1 MFHPQ
6 QFCLQLYGCLKFQG
20 LVGTRL
26 ASCSMAELVTE
37 HAEIVA
43 GLQRIS
49 RRQLLECRVA
59 LLYQNIGARPTSKGS
74 SATAQPAT
82 QRLLSL
88 KPKRRARPSH
98 APSSSFAEVSA
109 ARSQARGAER
119 IRDNR
124 FPTRGPESI
133 SRSPLLRR
141 QLEEEVAQTP
151 RDLQAARHDE
161 AVATTYRSWHRRREH
176 TECIRQS
183 DLEDWLADNQ
193 PLFDKLDVQVNMDLV
208 LDVFNE
214 KKEPLPFEERML
226 QGNEFFNLRYCPQ
239 YSPHADDRI
248 GLFLRLLHHNM
259 PMVSVAP
266 VWSPKYNAWKPP
278 TSSTVSGFVCLF
290 TPRFKEVLGE
300 CPSLWKWQTAAE
312 WFLRMWCPDGENND
326 VRWNDATRDHGIWSL
341 TTFECRQI
349 AYVTTHQYACV
360 LLQYNALS
368 S

>member
-1 MFHPQ
+1 MRSQATGPAGLGKLWLRNCFTTPRHEKRERICMFHPQ

-98 APSSSFAEVSA
+98 APSSSFAAVSA
-109 ARSQARGAER
+109 VRSQARGAER

-133 SRSPLLRR
+133 SRSPL
-141 QLEEEVAQTP
+141 Q
-151 RDLQAARHDE
+151 
-161 AVATTYRSWHRRREH
+161 RRRIH
-176 TECIRQS
+176 KRRKDRTRHR
-183 DLEDWLADNQ
+183 DN
-193 PLFDKLDVQVNMDLV
+193 
-208 LDVFNE
+208 
-214 KKEPLPFEERML
+214 
-226 QGNEFFNLRYCPQ
+226 
-239 YSPHADDRI
+239 
-248 GLFLRLLHHNM
+248 
-259 PMVSVAP
+259 
-266 VWSPKYNAWKPP
+266 
-278 TSSTVSGFVCLF
+278 
-290 TPRFKEVLGE
+290 
-300 CPSLWKWQTAAE
+300 TA
-312 WFLRMWCPDGENND
+312 GQ
-326 VRWNDATRDHGIWSL
+326 L
-341 TTFECRQI
+341 TDQ
-349 AYVTTHQYACV
+349 
-360 LLQYNALS
+360 
-368 S
+368 

>member
-1 MFHPQ
+1 M
-6 QFCLQLYGCLKFQG
+6 YVKFQG

-82 QRLLSL
+82 ERLLSL

-133 SRSPLLRR
+133 SRSPLQRRRIHQGRSPLQRWRIHQGRSPLQRRRIHQAWGPVQRR

-151 RDLQAARHDE
+151 
-161 AVATTYRSWHRRREH
+161 
-176 TECIRQS
+176 
-183 DLEDWLADNQ
+183 
-193 PLFDKLDVQVNMDLV
+193 
-208 LDVFNE
+208 
-214 KKEPLPFEERML
+214 
-226 QGNEFFNLRYCPQ
+226 
-239 YSPHADDRI
+239 
-248 GLFLRLLHHNM
+248 
-259 PMVSVAP
+259 
-266 VWSPKYNAWKPP
+266 
-278 TSSTVSGFVCLF
+278 
-290 TPRFKEVLGE
+290 
-300 CPSLWKWQTAAE
+300 
-312 WFLRMWCPDGENND
+312 
-326 VRWNDATRDHGIWSL
+326 
-341 TTFECRQI
+341 
-349 AYVTTHQYACV
+349 VT
-360 LLQYNALS
+360 
-368 S
+368 

>member
-109 ARSQARGAER
+109 ARSQVRGAER

-133 SRSPLLRR
+133 SRSPRLRR

-151 RDLQAARHDE
+151 RDRQAARHDE
-161 AVATTYRSWHRRREH
+161 AVASTYRSWHR
-176 TECIRQS
+176 
-183 DLEDWLADNQ
+183 
-193 PLFDKLDVQVNMDLV
+193 
-208 LDVFNE
+208 
-214 KKEPLPFEERML
+214 
-226 QGNEFFNLRYCPQ
+226 
-239 YSPHADDRI
+239 
-248 GLFLRLLHHNM
+248 
-259 PMVSVAP
+259 
-266 VWSPKYNAWKPP
+266 
-278 TSSTVSGFVCLF
+278 
-290 TPRFKEVLGE
+290 
-300 CPSLWKWQTAAE
+300 
-312 WFLRMWCPDGENND
+312 
-326 VRWNDATRDHGIWSL
+326 
-341 TTFECRQI
+341 
-349 AYVTTHQYACV
+349 
-360 LLQYNALS
+360 
-368 S
+368 